1 MKRLLRRNGIEI
13 DDSIEDWFYVHHYGE
28 IKKMQCVLALV
39 RFKMKKKKLEPCPK
53 KKRNKSEDEAK
64 IEDENKIYM
73 F

>member
-1 MKRLLRRNGIEI
+1 
-13 DDSIEDWFYVHHYGE
+13 
-28 IKKMQCVLALV
+28 
-39 RFKMKKKKLEPCPK
+39 MKKKKLEPCPK